1 MKKKILLI
9 SQGAAFMVGTINK
22 NFKDAGYEVVP
33 VLPKLDDI
41 DAHQGEAELFVFYL
55 GDFVSDIAE
64 TLVFLNDL
72 CTERDKLLILIGNP
86 AELSV
91 VEQYIPQAVAAAI
104 FERPLD
110 VKSLI
115 AETERL
121 IEANDDSARRKSI
134 LLVDDDVTFLK
145 MMKGWLS
152 MSYRVTIVTSGA
164 QALMYVA
171 DNRPDLILLDYEMP
185 VTSGAQVLEMLRAEK
200 KIAGI
205 PVIFLTG
212 KDDRDSV
219 LKLLALKP
227 DGYLL
232 KTLPREEI
240 LNTASFMAARE
251 PQSGRQ
257 KSDCILFAIAFL
269 FIVRSVPFFVFVIA
283 LRPWIVVYYCLAF
296 GLVGHDRRAV
306 LVNQINRLQGQFSIY
321 DAEGIS
327 FQ

>member
-121 IEANDDSARRKSI
+121 MEANYDSERRKSI

-240 LNTASFMAARE
+240 LKNVE
-251 PQSGRQ
+251 E
-257 KSDCILFAIAFL
+257 
-269 FIVRSVPFFVFVIA
+269 FFTKKKYSE
-283 LRPWIVVYYCLAF
+283 LH
-296 GLVGHDRRAV
+296 GG
-306 LVNQINRLQGQFSIY
+306 S
-321 DAEGIS
+321 
-327 FQ
+327 